1 MPSVIPTLSDLGF
14 NIYGR
19 RENADL
25 NRTETID
32 VMANIPL
39 SEIPQQIPDSSISP
53 NQLQVINYGQTAY
66 NTGIGYWLG
75 VDKGTPKFSIGDST
89 LNSLTWNGVTLA
101 IAGSITATTGAIGG
115 FDIGSDYIRD
125 TANSMGLAST
135 VTVGDDVRFWS
146 GATFANRATAPF
158 RVTEA
163 GAVTGSSVTITGGS
177 VATSTLN
184 GLVGLANT
192 NLSAQGWTFTSI
204 FSSTDY
210 NTIAWT
216 SGTFTSA
223 NGTAYS
229 IDAGNTGN
237 MTLTT
242 YIYLDIAVSV
252 TVLQATTTALTAI
265 GSGRV
270 LIAVAF
276 PNTDTTSDAIVQVFG
291 GTGGQILSVDSL
303 AANSA
308 STNEFVS
315 NTAQIANLVVTNAK
329 INDLNVSKLVAG
341 TITSK
346 AVTLAVSDGQ
356 GDVYF
361 NAGKTDFTNTES
373 GFILGIDDSDG
384 NKAKLYMGDSSN
396 YLNWDGTTLTIFN
409 LTDGTEASAKHV
421 HDFPDLYQ
429 NITRVVIQDSYAQT
443 QVSGGATLADYGGSA
458 YLSTGGGSGDYVVT
472 TPLLDSDI
480 SGKNLKWFAR
490 GKLGATTN
498 QDVVL
503 GVVASTRPLTNI
515 NGVLTEDHVAFI
527 IDDATLY
534 ASVGDGATQNR
545 SDISAGVT
553 LTNFNRYYIKKSG
566 SNYLFYV
573 NSTLKWTSNGN
584 EPNGLLLKANIGIRA
599 SAAETKTL
607 HIFQH
612 VLSFDE

>member
-276 PNTDTTSDAIVQVFG
+276 PNTDTTSDAIVQV
-291 GTGGQILSVDSL
+291 LLL
-303 AANSA
+303 A
-308 STNEFVS
+308 
-315 NTAQIANLVVTNAK
+315 
-329 INDLNVSKLVAG
+329 
-341 TITSK
+341 
-346 AVTLAVSDGQ
+346 
-356 GDVYF
+356 
-361 NAGKTDFTNTES
+361 
-373 GFILGIDDSDG
+373 
-384 NKAKLYMGDSSN
+384 
-396 YLNWDGTTLTIFN
+396 
-409 LTDGTEASAKHV
+409 
-421 HDFPDLYQ
+421 
-429 NITRVVIQDSYAQT
+429 
-443 QVSGGATLADYGGSA
+443 
-458 YLSTGGGSGDYVVT
+458 
-472 TPLLDSDI
+472 
-480 SGKNLKWFAR
+480 
-490 GKLGATTN
+490 
-498 QDVVL
+498 
-503 GVVASTRPLTNI
+503 
-515 NGVLTEDHVAFI
+515 
-527 IDDATLY
+527 
-534 ASVGDGATQNR
+534 
-545 SDISAGVT
+545 
-553 LTNFNRYYIKKSG
+553 
-566 SNYLFYV
+566 
-573 NSTLKWTSNGN
+573 
-584 EPNGLLLKANIGIRA
+584 LLLKVLVA
-599 SAAETKTL
+599 AAEL
-607 HIFQH
+607 VPALEVQL
-612 VLSFDE
+612 VPVVRAYLLLSVPLPSLPQVQRHPSRRYE